1 MGSKP
6 TGPAF
11 PRPLDIVWKYLYE
24 FQDKIYKLALE
35 VITLEDRKNSLLNR
49 REIKTVLR
57 NAAGRI
63 KRTDASD
70 LLANQLNVDK
80 KTVVPIIMTCQRGK
94 TDIVATF
101 YVYNTEDELK
111 QLPRFRLLRSMPK
124 AERKK
129 LIDEEKAQKLKAKQA
144 AVAETKASTT
154 RSGR

>member
-11 PRPLDIVWKYLYE
+11 PRTLDIAWKYLYE

-70 LLANQLNVDK
+70 LLAKQLNVDK
-80 KTVVPIIMTCQRGK
+80 KTVIPIIMTCQRGK
-94 TDIVATF
+94 ADIVATF

-129 LIDEEKAQKLKAKQA
+129 LIDEEKAHKLKAKQA

>member
-1 MGSKP
+1 M
-6 TGPAF
+6 
-11 PRPLDIVWKYLYE
+11 
-24 FQDKIYKLALE
+24 ALE

-70 LLANQLNVDK
+70 LLAKQLNVDK
-80 KTVVPIIMTCQRGK
+80 KTVIPIIMTCQRGK
-94 TDIVATF
+94 TDIVANF

-129 LIDEEKAQKLKAKQA
+129 LIDEEKAHKLKAKQA

>member
-11 PRPLDIVWKYLYE
+11 PRTLDIVWKYLYE

-101 YVYNTEDELK
+101 YVYNTEVRTE
-111 QLPRFRLLRSMPK
+111 
-124 AERKK
+124 A
-129 LIDEEKAQKLKAKQA
+129 
-144 AVAETKASTT
+144 TT
-154 RSGR
+154 PI

>member
-1 MGSKP
+1 MLNV
-6 TGPAF
+6 A
-11 PRPLDIVWKYLYE
+11 WKYLYE
-24 FQDKIYKLALE
+24 FQDKICKLALE

-70 LLANQLNVDK
+70 LLAKQLNVDK

-94 TDIVATF
+94 ADIVATF
-101 YVYNTEDELK
+101 YVYNTEEELK

-124 AERKK
+124 EERKK

-144 AVAETKASTT
+144 AVMETKASAT
-154 RSGR
+154 RPRR

>member
-11 PRPLDIVWKYLYE
+11 PRTLDIVWKYLYE

-94 TDIVATF
+94 TDFVATF

>member
-1 MGSKP
+1 VGSKP

-11 PRPLDIVWKYLYE
+11 PRNPKIAWKYLYE
-24 FQDKIYKLALE
+24 FQDKICKLALE

-49 REIKTVLR
+49 REIKTVLK

-70 LLANQLNVDK
+70 LLAKQLNVDK
-80 KTVVPIIMTCQRGK
+80 KTVIPIIMTCQRGK

-101 YVYNTEDELK
+101 YVYNTEEELK

-144 AVAETKASTT
+144 AVAETKASAT
-154 RSGR
+154 RKGR

>member
-11 PRPLDIVWKYLYE
+11 PRTLDIAWKYLYE
-24 FQDKIYKLALE
+24 FQNTTCKLALE
-35 VITLEDRKNSLLNR
+35 LITLDDRRNSLLNR
-49 REIKTVLR
+49 REIRTVLK

-70 LLANQLNVDK
+70 LLAKQLNVDK
-80 KTVVPIIMTCQRGK
+80 KTVIPIIMTCQRGK

-129 LIDEEKAQKLKAKQA
+129 LIDEEKAHKLKAKQA

>member
-1 MGSKP
+1 M
-6 TGPAF
+6 
-11 PRPLDIVWKYLYE
+11 
-24 FQDKIYKLALE
+24 ALE
-35 VITLEDRKNSLLNR
+35 LITLDDRKNSLLNR
-49 REIKTVLR
+49 REIRTVLK

-70 LLANQLNVDK
+70 LLAKQLNIDK
-80 KTVVPIIMTCQRGK
+80 KTVIPIIMTCQKGK
-94 TDIVATF
+94 TDVAATF
-101 YVYNTEDELK
+101 YVYNTEEELK
-111 QLPRFRLLRSMPK
+111 QLPRFRLLRNMPK